1 MTGVELIG
9 YAAASLTTASLV
21 PQARLLYRT
30 RNTSG
35 VSLGMYSAFTVG
47 VALWLAY
54 GVLLSAWP
62 VILANVVTLALAVTI
77 LAMKLRYG
85 GVPAPGVSARR
96 KATRSARSLP
106 RTAKGSANTS
116 RTPCAR
122 GSPAGVPP
130 AA

>member
-1 MTGVELIG
+1 MVSAVDVIG
-9 YAAASLTTASLV
+9 YVAASLTTASFV
-21 PQARLLYRT
+21 PQARLIYKT
-30 RNTSG
+30 RNVSG

-85 GVPAPGVSARR
+85 
-96 KATRSARSLP
+96 
-106 RTAKGSANTS
+106 
-116 RTPCAR
+116 
-122 GSPAGVPP
+122 
-130 AA
+130 